1 MLLSLFLC
9 TCTTGLGEEIDLE
22 APEIT
27 ITSPKKNSFQ
37 KLTFTFEGTCYDN
50 KGVTDIVIS
59 NNETGKIYGYGTI
72 NGENWECN
80 VSIPKEDEGEIT
92 FLCAANDSFGNSSTK
107 SAKRIHLIV
116 DETAPEGL
124 A

>member
-1 MLLSLFLC
+1 MKKLLPFLMLLSLFLC

-50 KGVTDIVIS
+50 KGVTDIVILTMKL
-59 NNETGKIYGYGTI
+59 EKFMVMEQLMVKTG
-72 NGENWECN
+72 N
-80 VSIPKEDEGEIT
+80 
-92 FLCAANDSFGNSSTK
+92 AM
-107 SAKRIHLIV
+107 
-116 DETAPEGL
+116 
-124 A
+124 